1 MDGYTHEV
9 GLSFNFWFLWVVV
22 AVVIAI
28 YVGSQKYFLGRD
40 LRIRARKSDM
50 FVPFAAIAGG
60 VLGVLLFIE
69 SYDGLVQ
76 IALNG
81 MEAPESVF
89 NADMT
94 AVAEI
99 LVFALCFG
107 FMIWVIEGLV
117 SSKYWDYLDNE
128 RFIELRMREIEAEAR
143 QHPRKIPRNGIK
155 RHHD

>member
-9 GLSFNFWFLWVVV
+9 ELSFNFWFLWMVV
-22 AVVIAI
+22 AVIIAI
-28 YVGSQKYFLGRD
+28 YVGTQKYYLGRD
-40 LRIRARKSDM
+40 LRIRARKNDM

-81 MEAPESVF
+81 MSEPESAF
-89 NADMT
+89 NADIAAT
-94 AVAEI
+94 AQI

-107 FMIWVIEGLV
+107 LGIWVIEGLV
-117 SSKYWDYLDNE
+117 SSKCWDRLDDE
-128 RFIELRMREIEAEAR
+128 KIFLQKELEMEKWLRSRE
-143 QHPRKIPRNGIK
+143 RKIPRNGVRRLK
-155 RHHD
+155 